1 MISMYQPIKFTF
13 IINVIDDREHEES
26 VVLLDLT

>member
-1 MISMYQPIKFTF
+1 MISMYQPIKCTF